1 MTGLRPPSRRPAA
14 PRPAGPLTVWARDAR
29 PAGAAGV
36 LRRCL
41 LALVGLSAA
50 GTAVELAMLRHWN
63 GPWQL
68 LPWIALAVVAIAAGL
83 LAGRPS
89 RRVVYTVRAL
99 AFAVV
104 VCAAAGVYVHVE
116 ENYQSGPLDQRY
128 TSTWDT
134 MPAAARWWAAL
145 SKTVGPAPP
154 VAPGVLAQAAL
165 GLLFATARHPALA
178 HAPE

>member
-1 MTGLRPPSRRPAA
+1 MTSVRPPRRVPAS
-14 PRPAGPLTVWARDAR
+14 PRPARPLTVRDADAG

-63 GPWQL
+63 GSLQLVPWF
-68 LPWIALAVVAIAAGL
+68 ALAVVGIAAGQ

-89 RRVVYTVRAL
+89 RRVVQTVRLL
-99 AFAVV
+99 AFAVAV
-104 VCAAAGVYVHVE
+104 TAAAGVYVHVE

-128 TSTWDT
+128 TTTWDR
-134 MPAAARWWAAL
+134 MPEAARWWAAI
-145 SKTVGPAPP
+145 SKTVGRAPP

-165 GLLFATARHPALA
+165 GLLFATVRHPALA
-178 HAPE
+178 PAPE

>member
-1 MTGLRPPSRRPAA
+1 M
-14 PRPAGPLTVWARDAR
+14 
-29 PAGAAGV
+29 

-63 GPWQL
+63 GPLQL
-68 LPWIALAVVAIAAGL
+68 LPWVALAVVGIAAGL
-83 LAGRPS
+83 LARRPS
-89 RRVVYTVRAL
+89 RRMVQTVRVLAL
-99 AFAVV
+99 AVAVS
-104 VCAAAGVYVHVE
+104 AAAGVYVHVE

-134 MPAAARWWAAL
+134 MPAAARWWAAV

-165 GLLFATARHPALA
+165 GLLFATVRHPALTP
-178 HAPE
+178 APE